1 MDHSIGDFSIDTD
14 LRRFLLASARE
25 SITAELEGRPP
36 VRPPLPSG
44 QPHGQPQSR
53 AVLEK
58 ECGAFVSLHIN
69 GGLRGCIGR
78 MSAGDPLEKTVRI
91 MALEAA
97 FHDPRFPPLD
107 KAELGRCLIEI
118 SVLSPPEPMTDPRSA
133 KIGVHGLW
141 LMHRGRS
148 GVFLPQV
155 PVEQG
160 WDLPQYLEQLC
171 YKAGLSP
178 GAYDEKDARLYS
190 FTAVVFSEE

>member
-1 MDHSIGDFSIDTD
+1 MDHSIGDFIIDTD

-25 SITAELEGRPP
+25 SIAAELEGRPP
-36 VRPPLPSG
+36 VRPPLPGGRPSG
-44 QPHGQPQSR
+44 QPPGQN
-53 AVLEK
+53 VLEK
-58 ECGAFVSLHIN
+58 GCGAFVSLHIN

-78 MSAGDPLEKTVRI
+78 MSAADPLEKTVRI

-107 KAELGRCLIEI
+107 KNELGRCLIEI

-171 YKAGLSP
+171 YKAGLPP
-178 GAYDEKDARLYS
+178 GVYDEKDARLYS
-190 FTAVVFSEE
+190 FTATVFSEE